1 MEANPLI
8 RGAIA
13 AGILAAYYGVVTTAT
28 RPPATAAPTTSMSK
42 EHSLAVRSDELFR
55 AHKYAEALPML
66 RQLNAEFPDN
76 HIYLTRLATIYQSMG
91 QTVQEIAAL
100 EKYMQ
105 VAPNPDDAC
114 PEIGDAYRRIGKG
127 AEAIKAYEHCVA
139 VS

>member
-66 RQLNAEFPDN
+66 RQLNAGNVDAAKKNADVVLAKTPDN
-76 HIYLTRLATIYQSMG
+76 SDALLLDGM
-91 QTVQEIAAL
+91 IARRQGDLPSAMKFYVHGT
-100 EKYMQ
+100 E
-105 VAPNPDDAC
+105 VAPSYTDIFR
-114 PEIGDAYRRIGKG
+114 EL
-127 AEAIKAYEHCVA
+127 
-139 VS
+139 